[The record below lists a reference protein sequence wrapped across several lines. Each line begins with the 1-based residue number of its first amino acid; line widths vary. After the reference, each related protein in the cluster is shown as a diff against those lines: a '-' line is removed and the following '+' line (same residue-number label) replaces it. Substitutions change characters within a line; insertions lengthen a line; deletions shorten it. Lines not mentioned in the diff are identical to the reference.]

1 MRAERLPRP
10 GTPEPI
16 AALNRVRIVEYAVP
30 FAEREPLVD
39 LRLFCPDVVI
49 RDNVC
54 PYLRK
59 RAAERL
65 NLAQASLPSGYKL
78 KVRSAQRTLSAQRF
92 GWDNYHKKL
101 REEHPEWSYATLRR
115 MTNKYF
121 APYDQ
126 PAPPGHCTG
135 GAVDVGL
142 IAPDGAELDLIAPT
156 TGWQAAATWSDKI
169 SPETKANRMLMVNA
183 MLGAGFSNCRDE
195 YWHYSYG
202 DSGWAVRVGA
212 SECPYGWTHPAVALE
227 TDFEGASAQIERVE
241 SVREPQNGRV
251 LSAEAWVVGSLE
263 EEQTGESGQ
272 DIALPNDPPIQQPND
287 LRVGVY
293 WAKEIPV
300 TLHLALPNDA
310 PLYVEQQPDIWTPLT
325 EYTSEPNGIVVRL
338 IPEADHVI
346 ISTTLS
352 PPKPEEPKP

>member
-1 MRAERLPRP
+1 MKSVRQ

-16 AALNRVRIVEYAVP
+16 AALNRVRILEYTVP

-39 LRLFCPDVVI
+39 LRLFCPDVAI
-49 RDNVC
+49 RENVC

-59 RAAERL
+59 GAAERL
-65 NLAQASLPSGYKL
+65 NLAQASLPPGYKL
-78 KVRSAQRTLSAQRF
+78 KVKSALRTLSAQRF

-142 IAPDGAELDLIAPT
+142 LAPDGEELDLIAPT

-169 SPETKANRMLMVNA
+169 SPEAKVNRMLMVEA

-202 DSGWAVRVGA
+202 DSGWAVRIGV

-227 TDFEGASAQIERVE
+227 TDFENASAVIERVE
-241 SVREPQNGRV
+241 SIREPQNGRV
-251 LSAEAWVVGSLE
+251 VSAK
-263 EEQTGESGQ
+263 
-272 DIALPNDPPIQQPND
+272 ALCTPLPQSEKFH
-287 LRVGVY
+287 VGVY
-293 WAKEIPV
+293 WANGVPI
-300 TLHLALPNDA
+300 TLHLNTGSKTSLYLGNNDD
-310 PLYVEQQPDIWTPLT
+310 VWTPLDVFAGQ
-325 EYTSEPNGIVVRL
+325 NGVVAEFV
-338 IPEADHVI
+338 PDADHVFI
-346 ISTTLS
+346 ASFVP
-352 PPKPEEPKP
+352 PPKPTENPQPESLEEIEQEQSEERDATTE